1 MELRQSFIN
10 VSLLRMHVTY
20 WAPVYQ
26 LTIIIGNF
34 RWKIP
39 ITTLPFVCWSDIAWW
54 RHQMKTFSASLTLCA
69 GSWPL
74 ICEFPYKD
82 QWRGALMVFYLHLN
96 KRLRKYSKS
105 PWFDTSS
112 RLLWRYCKGLSF
124 EWSSYLHTKISQG
137 TDIIRSARQGF
148 TYFT

>member
-1 MELRQSFIN
+1 MELRQSFIK

-39 ITTLPFVCWSDIAWW
+39 ITTLPFVCWRDIAWW

-74 ICEFPYKD
+74 ICEFPYKG
-82 QWRGALMVFYLHLN
+82 QWRGALMFFICTWTNGWGNTRNAHGLIRHRAYYDCRLNDHHISTLKYHKALTSFALQGKDLPILHN
-96 KRLRKYSKS
+96 
-105 PWFDTSS
+105 
-112 RLLWRYCKGLSF
+112 
-124 EWSSYLHTKISQG
+124 
-137 TDIIRSARQGF
+137 
-148 TYFT
+148 